1 MHGCLSSDSTACNTK
16 LIFLIFSWKKYPISC
31 YVLNEAF
38 TRINSPL
45 FKWQFSC
52 CYPKKWRILQT
63 CFTRFLVDKLRQFR
77 EFHTWKIITSLKH
90 KIKKCIYIKI
100 YIYIY
105 IYSFLYSFFLPTKI
119 LDLSGK
125 ILFQLR
131 NSQLTMSFNVHLI
144 NN

>member
-1 MHGCLSSDSTACNTK
+1 M
-16 LIFLIFSWKKYPISC
+16 Y
-31 YVLNEAF
+31 
-38 TRINSPL
+38 
-45 FKWQFSC
+45 
-52 CYPKKWRILQT
+52 
-63 CFTRFLVDKLRQFR
+63 
-77 EFHTWKIITSLKH
+77 
-90 KIKKCIYIKI
+90 IYKNI

>member
-105 IYSFLYSFFLPTKI
+105 IYIYIVSY
-119 LDLSGK
+119 
-125 ILFQLR
+125 ILFSYLR
-131 NSQLTMSFNVHLI
+131 RFSIWAVKYYFSSVTASWRCRLTFT
-144 NN
+144 